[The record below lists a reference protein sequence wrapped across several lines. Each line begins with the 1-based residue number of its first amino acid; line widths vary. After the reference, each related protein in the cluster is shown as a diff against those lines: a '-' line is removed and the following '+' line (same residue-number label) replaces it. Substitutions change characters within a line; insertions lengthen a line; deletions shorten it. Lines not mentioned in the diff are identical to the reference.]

1 MPDDELL
8 EVLRRPA
15 CAACE
20 RSARAGRQYLR
31 GVLGDGVN
39 DVQVRAVWRR
49 DGALCPA
56 HWRVWRAL
64 ESPPL
69 PTAIL
74 LYDLLGAHLDAPPA
88 RPACPACAVA
98 TKEAQRTLRALA
110 RLRPAALDAAL
121 GGEAR
126 GFLCL
131 EHLAALPKG
140 AARDRFTERLRALRE
155 ELAEAIR
162 KADYRFSAEPAG
174 PDADAWLRAIRAY
187 GGDV

>member
-1 MPDDELL
+1 MPDDVLL
-8 EVLRRPA
+8 EVLRRPV
-15 CAACE
+15 CAVCE
-20 RSARAGRQYLR
+20 RAAHAGRQYLR

-39 DVQVRAVWRR
+39 DVQVRALWRR
-49 DGALCPA
+49 DGGLCAA
-56 HWRVWRAL
+56 HWRVWRDL

-74 LYDLLGAHLDAPPA
+74 LHDLLGAHLDAPPV

-98 TKEAQRTLRALA
+98 SKEAARTLRTLA

-121 GGEAR
+121 AGEAR

-131 EHLAALPKG
+131 DHLAAVPQG
-140 AARDRFTERLRALRE
+140 AVRERFTARLRTLRT

-162 KADYRFSAEPAG
+162 KADYRFANEASG
-174 PDADAWLRAIRAY
+174 PEADAWLRAIRAY

>member
-1 MPDDELL
+1 MIDDALL
-8 EVLRRPA
+8 EVLQRPA

-20 RSARAGRQYLR
+20 RAAHAGRQYLR

-39 DVQVRAVWRR
+39 DVKVRAAWRR
-49 DGALCPA
+49 DGALCTA

-98 TKEAQRTLRALA
+98 TKEAGRTLRALA

-121 GGEAR
+121 GNGAR

-131 EHLAALPKG
+131 EHLAALPAG
-140 AARDRFTERLRALRE
+140 TARERFTARLRELRE

-162 KADYRFSAEPAG
+162 KSDYRFADEPKG
-174 PDADAWLRAIRAY
+174 PEGDAWLRAIRVF

>member
-1 MPDDELL
+1 MPDDALL

-20 RSARAGRQYLR
+20 RAAHAGRQYLR

-49 DGALCPA
+49 DGGLCAA
-56 HWRVWRAL
+56 HWRVWRSL

-74 LYDLLGAHLDAPPA
+74 LHDLLGAHLDVPVA

-98 TKEAQRTLRALA
+98 TKEAARTLRALV
-110 RLRPAALDAAL
+110 RLQPAALEAAL
-121 GGEAR
+121 TGDAR

-131 EHLAALPKG
+131 EHLAELPQG
-140 AARDRFTERLRALRE
+140 FTRERFTARLRSLRE

-162 KADYRFSAEPAG
+162 KADYRFANELAG
-174 PDADAWLRAIRAY
+174 SEADAWLRAIRAY

>member
-1 MPDDELL
+1 MPDDALL
-8 EVLRRPA
+8 EVLQRPA

-20 RSARAGRQYLR
+20 RAAHAGRQYLR

-39 DVQVRAVWRR
+39 DVAVRAAWRR
-49 DGALCPA
+49 DGALCAA

-74 LYDLLGAHLDAPPA
+74 LHDLLGAHLDAPPA
-88 RPACPACAVA
+88 HPACPACAVA
-98 TKEAQRTLRALA
+98 TKEVERTLRALA

-121 GGEAR
+121 TRDAR

-131 EHLAALPKG
+131 EHLAALPQG
-140 AARDRFTERLRALRE
+140 AARERFTERLRALRT
-155 ELAEAIR
+155 ELAEAVR
-162 KADYRFSAEPAG
+162 KADYRFAGEPAG
-174 PDADAWLRAIRAY
+174 PEADAWLRAIRAF

>member
-1 MPDDELL
+1 MPDAELL
-8 EVLRRPA
+8 EVLQRPV
-15 CAACE
+15 CAAC
-20 RSARAGRQYLR
+20 ARAAHAGRQYLR

-39 DVQVRAVWRR
+39 DVQVRALWRR

-74 LYDLLGAHLDAPPA
+74 LHDLLGAHLDAPPV
-88 RPACPACAVA
+88 RSTCPACTIA
-98 TKEAQRTLRALA
+98 TGEARRTLRALA

-121 GGEAR
+121 ASDAR

-131 EHLAALPKG
+131 EHLADLPQG
-140 AARDRFTERLRALRE
+140 AARERFTARLRALRD

-162 KADYRFSAEPAG
+162 KADYRFATEPVG
-174 PDADAWLRAIRAY
+174 PEADAWLRAIRAY

>member
-1 MPDDELL
+1 MPDDTLL
-8 EVLRRPA
+8 EVLRRPV
-15 CAACE
+15 CAVCDRA
-20 RSARAGRQYLR
+20 AHAGRQYLR

-39 DVQVRAVWRR
+39 DVKVRALWRR
-49 DGALCPA
+49 DGGLCAA

-74 LYDLLGAHLDAPPA
+74 LHDLLGAHLDTPPA

-98 TKEAQRTLRALA
+98 TVEEQRTLRTLT

-121 GGEAR
+121 AGDAS

-131 EHLAALPKG
+131 EHLAALPDG
-140 AARDRFTERLRALRE
+140 AVKQRFTDRLHALRT
-155 ELAEAIR
+155 ELEEAIR
-162 KADYRFSAEPAG
+162 KADYRFANEAAG
-174 PDADAWLRAIRAY
+174 PEADAWLRAIRAY

>member
-1 MPDDELL
+1 MPDAELL
-8 EVLRRPA
+8 EVLQRPA
-15 CAACE
+15 CAVCE
-20 RSARAGRQYLR
+20 RAAHAGRQYLR

-39 DVQVRAVWRR
+39 DVQVRAAWRR

-74 LYDLLGAHLDAPPA
+74 LHDLLGAHLDAPPA
-88 RPACPACAVA
+88 RPACPACAIA
-98 TKEAQRTLRALA
+98 TGEARRTLRALA
-110 RLRPAALDAAL
+110 RWRPAALDAAL
-121 GGEAR
+121 AGDAR

-131 EHLAALPKG
+131 EHLAELPQG
-140 AARDRFTERLRALRE
+140 AVRERFTARLRTLRD

-162 KADYRFSAEPAG
+162 KADYRFATEPAG
-174 PDADAWLRAIRAY
+174 PEADAWLRAIRAY
-187 GGDV
+187 GGEV

>member
-8 EVLRRPA
+8 EVLRRPV

-20 RSARAGRQYLR
+20 RAAHAGRQYLR

-39 DVQVRAVWRR
+39 DVQVRAAWRR
-49 DGALCPA
+49 DGALCAA

-74 LYDLLGAHLDAPPA
+74 LYDLLGAHLEAPPA
-88 RPACPACAVA
+88 RPACPACAIA
-98 TKEAQRTLRALA
+98 TAEAKRTLRALA
-110 RLRPAALDAAL
+110 RLRPASLDAAL
-121 GGEAR
+121 AGEAR

-131 EHLAALPKG
+131 EHLAALPQG
-140 AARDRFTERLRALRE
+140 ATRDRFTARLRALRE

-162 KADYRFSAEPAG
+162 KADYRYANEPAG
-174 PDADAWLRAIRAY
+174 PEADAWLRAIRAY
-187 GGDV
+187 GGDA

>member
-1 MPDDELL
+1 MIDDALL
-8 EVLRRPA
+8 EVLQRPA

-20 RSARAGRQYLR
+20 RAAHAGRQYLR

-39 DVQVRAVWRR
+39 DVQVRAAWRR
-49 DGALCPA
+49 DGALCQA

-88 RPACPACAVA
+88 RPTCPACAVA
-98 TKEAQRTLRALA
+98 TGEAKRALRALA
-110 RLRPAALDAAL
+110 RLRPAALDVAL
-121 GGEAR
+121 PAGAR

-131 EHLAALPKG
+131 EHLAGLPQG
-140 AARDRFTERLRALRE
+140 PARERFTARLHELRD

-162 KADYRFSAEPAG
+162 KSDYRFADEPKG
-174 PDADAWLRAIRAY
+174 PEGDAWLRAIRVF

>member
-1 MPDDELL
+1 MPDDVLL
-8 EVLRRPA
+8 EVLRRPV
-15 CAACE
+15 CAVCE
-20 RSARAGRQYLR
+20 RSAHAGRQYLR

-39 DVQVRAVWRR
+39 DVKVRAAWRR
-49 DGALCPA
+49 DGALCA
-56 HWRVWRAL
+56 THWRVWRAL

-98 TKEAQRTLRALA
+98 TVEAKRTVRALA
-110 RLRPAALDAAL
+110 RLRPVALDAAL
-121 GGEAR
+121 AGDAR

-131 EHLAALPKG
+131 EHLSELPQG
-140 AARDRFTERLRALRE
+140 TARGLFTERLRSLRV

-162 KADYRFSAEPAG
+162 KADYRFADEPAG
-174 PDADAWLRAIRAY
+174 PEADAWLRAIRAY